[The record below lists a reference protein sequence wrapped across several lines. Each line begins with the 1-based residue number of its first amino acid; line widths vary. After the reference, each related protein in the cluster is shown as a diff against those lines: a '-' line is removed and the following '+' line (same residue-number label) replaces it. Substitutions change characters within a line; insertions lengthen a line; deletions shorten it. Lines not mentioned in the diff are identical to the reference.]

1 MKGKIKKTFLVF
13 KNKNIFGKRAKCEN
27 EKFEKNRKNIF
38 HKNVNNWK
46 RKNSFQKLNFWCRFL
61 NTMKISLK
69 WKRAIVVKCLENQVQ
84 LATKARNNGC
94 SFPGGISGPRHRHG
108 EHPADWFEKH
118 SEWRCQALKL
128 KHVTPKFLMDSKAQ
142 PTLWQSPEG
151 LPMMSC
157 KLLVLFEK
165 EVVTI
170 KSTYLGGKLGKGK
183 SEIAKVIIFFLRKI
197 IGFLTKIRQQKT
209 QNFVMNSYSKFFEL
223 SERTR
228 DHVGF
233 LKEILEKNCE
243 RKVESENCMRVFS
256 FDSCP
261 RRRKSKVNILWA
273 TEKFSAVVQQI
284 CTGNLNW
291 KNWET
296 WTVKKL
302 LAANKIVENWQKSNL
317 KIARKIKVWE
327 NWTKE
332 CKEKGLEEQRAETEK
347 NGQNLRFDSER
358 SDSSKHL
365 SEPSLRRWAPNS
377 V

>member
-1 MKGKIKKTFLVF
+1 M
-13 KNKNIFGKRAKCEN
+13 
-27 EKFEKNRKNIF
+27 
-38 HKNVNNWK
+38 
-46 RKNSFQKLNFWCRFL
+46 
-61 NTMKISLK
+61 
-69 WKRAIVVKCLENQVQ
+69 ENQVQ

-243 RKVESENCMRVFS
+243 RKVESEKCMRVVS

-261 RRRKSKVNILWA
+261 RRRKSKVNTLDERLKNFQQLFSKSVPVIW
-273 TEKFSAVVQQI
+273 TEKI
-284 CTGNLNW
+284 
-291 KNWET
+291 
-296 WTVKKL
+296 
-302 LAANKIVENWQKSNL
+302 
-317 KIARKIKVWE
+317 
-327 NWTKE
+327 
-332 CKEKGLEEQRAETEK
+332 EKPEQ
-347 NGQNLRFDSER
+347 
-358 SDSSKHL
+358 
-365 SEPSLRRWAPNS
+365 
-377 V
+377 